1 MSLLDKAS
9 LVQIPSGYGEG
20 KLYSAKP
27 TPTFG
32 NELAINGDFT
42 TDSDWTKGGGWSIV
56 NGEAVHTG
64 SGDYIEQG
72 SLVQGTKYR
81 VVIVV
86 TQASG
91 SGFTQIYMGGLTTA
105 MTSPNTYTFDITAQ
119 SGDKIKLRGLNDCKV
134 DSISVKEILVED
146 GDFDFSRSSTGTRVN
161 SDGYIEE
168 VPWNLVTYSED
179 YSSGSWVKSN
189 TTTIANDTISPRGTQ
204 DATKIYPN
212 SSGNFRH
219 IRNNSFS
226 PSSGL
231 YTFSIFAK
239 AGELDHLVLIDYD
252 GGGIGID
259 FDLTN
264 GVATDNATSPFDNV
278 DMIDYGDGWYRCVAT
293 ATDMY
298 FYWIL
303 SDNGGLSV
311 TANGT
316 DGLFIWGAMVN
327 EGTSVKPYIKTTDRL
342 DVPRLDYSDGASC
355 ASLLLEP
362 QRTNKSNNSED
373 WTSYSK
379 NNCTAIVNQAVSP
392 NGATTADQLD
402 FGSGSGYFAESATT
416 ITAASTY
423 SVFVKYIDYQYIQII
438 GTGDSKHYANFD
450 IQNGAIGNVGSRAT
464 ASIEDYGNG
473 WYRCIINYNS
483 GTFAGGARVYKVAS
497 LTAGWASGGGVA
509 GSFYFWG
516 NQMEVGTFVTS
527 YIPTSG
533 STVTRTADV
542 CENAGTS
549 ATFNDSEGVLFAE
562 IAALAN
568 GGSNRS
574 ISISNGTTSNQIVI
588 RYTTTANQLSA
599 YITNGG
605 VITASMSYTLSDAL
619 SYNKIALKYK
629 VNDVALWVNGSEVA
643 TDTNATMPSGF
654 DELKF
659 SRADGV
665 NKFEGKCKQ
674 LIYFNEALTDT
685 ELTALTTI

>member
-64 SGDYIEQG
+64 SGGYIEQG

-168 VPWNLVTYSED
+168 VPRNQLNYSEDFSSWGNWRQGAALPVTVTANVAESPTGTLTADRIQCDQVSLGSPNRVGVSQVVTFAPLQRFTISVWAKSASGSDEALQIVARNATGITPGSFTATNEWQKFSRIVEMRPTGVAVDVIIGLFQSQTVTTTDIYLWGAQIVLGETEKPYIKTTDRLDIPRLDYSGGASCPTLLLEPQRTNEVTYSSD
-179 YSSGSWVKSN
+179 YSTGWTKSN
-189 TTTIANDTISPRGTQ
+189 TTTIANDIISPSGLE
-204 DATKIYPN
+204 DASKIYPN

-219 IRNNSFS
+219 IRKLGLS

-252 GGGIGID
+252 GGGVGID

-264 GVATDNATSPFDNV
+264 GVATDNASTPFDNV

-293 ATDMY
+293 ATNMF

-316 DGLFIWGAMVN
+316 DGLYIWGAMA
-327 EGTSVKPYIKTTDRL
+327 EQG
-342 DVPRLDYSDGASC
+342 
-355 ASLLLEP
+355 
-362 QRTNKSNNSED
+362 
-373 WTSYSK
+373 SY
-379 NNCTAIVNQAVSP
+379 A
-392 NGATTADQLD
+392 
-402 FGSGSGYFAESATT
+402 
-416 ITAASTY
+416 
-423 SVFVKYIDYQYIQII
+423 
-438 GTGDSKHYANFD
+438 
-450 IQNGAIGNVGSRAT
+450 
-464 ASIEDYGNG
+464 
-473 WYRCIINYNS
+473 
-483 GTFAGGARVYKVAS
+483 
-497 LTAGWASGGGVA
+497 
-509 GSFYFWG
+509 
-516 NQMEVGTFVTS
+516 TS

-533 STVTRTADV
+533 STITRTADSFQSV
-542 CENAGTS
+542 NASNWSSVEGTINLNLQAFEGDNTYRQFSLYGSGNDSLVISYTNTTNQVTSIMKVGGSTVFYMATTLTDASDLNKIAFAYSSGRAKLFINGVQRGTS
-549 ATFNDSEGVLFAE
+549 SASYTTSEGVWTKFC
-562 IAALAN
+562 
-568 GGSNRS
+568 SN
-574 ISISNGTTSNQIVI
+574 IG
-588 RYTTTANQLSA
+588 A
-599 YITNGG
+599 
-605 VITASMSYTLSDAL
+605 
-619 SYNKIALKYK
+619 SYNYYFGK
-629 VNDVALWVNGSEVA
+629 V
-643 TDTNATMPSGF
+643 
-654 DELKF
+654 
-659 SRADGV
+659 DG
-665 NKFEGKCKQ
+665 
-674 LIYFNEALTDT
+674 IYISKTALTDE
-685 ELTALTTI
+685 ELTTLTTI

>member
-9 LVQIPSGYGEG
+9 LVQIPSGYREG

-168 VPWNLVTYSED
+168 VPWNLITYSED

-219 IRNNSFS
+219 IRNALFS
-226 PSSGL
+226 QSSGL
-231 YTFSIFAK
+231 ETFSIFAK

-533 STVTRTADV
+533 STTTRTADSFQSV
-542 CENAGTS
+542 NASNWSSVEGTINLNLQAFEGDNTYRQFSLYGSGNDSLVISYTNTTNQVTSIMKVGGSTVFYMATTLTDASDLNKIAFAYSSGRAKLFINGVQRGTS
-549 ATFNDSEGVLFAE
+549 SASYTTSEGVWTKFC
-562 IAALAN
+562 
-568 GGSNRS
+568 SN
-574 ISISNGTTSNQIVI
+574 IG
-588 RYTTTANQLSA
+588 A
-599 YITNGG
+599 
-605 VITASMSYTLSDAL
+605 
-619 SYNKIALKYK
+619 SYNYYFGK
-629 VNDVALWVNGSEVA
+629 V
-643 TDTNATMPSGF
+643 
-654 DELKF
+654 
-659 SRADGV
+659 DG
-665 NKFEGKCKQ
+665 
-674 LIYFNEALTDT
+674 IYISKTALTDE
-685 ELTALTTI
+685 ELTTLTTI